1 MRAIESG
8 STTVAEAS
16 RRTGLSSGRIYRA
29 LHQSESATPE
39 PIRYSDRERELAVS
53 CAAVILRSMSRIKKR
68 AIPTHLALHELV
80 RLGHMQEGEL
90 SVSRANRL
98 LVALEIS
105 ADHMRKPSPCVRLQ
119 ANGPN
124 HLHQADFTE
133 AAFVYLDN
141 LSVRYHTEISHKPKP
156 RRKVLLGV
164 VKDHYSRAI
173 LAARA
178 YEALGENTEST
189 LHLLYDAWC
198 PKLGT
203 SGLPH
208 GLPWNFYTDRGPGFL
223 SKPVKTLLKSLYVTG
238 DTHFPSNPRATGLAE
253 NTIKQVTTFQHLL
266 KARLCQG
273 VSVNLDQ
280 LNAWMQEWAI
290 DQNNLDHPELHGT
303 TRAQVWQQIQ
313 DDDIRRCPPW
323 NVFIKLSATRDE
335 PRRVTEYGTVR
346 FDNQQYQVGVEHRG
360 HLVYAY
366 RGPDAAVYV
375 EIPGKGVI
383 GPVRS
388 GMPTVNYGTF
398 RAPPL
403 TRTEINLR
411 EVAHQAEVMGYV
423 PDDVEY
429 GRRTDEVFLP
439 REGRQIVDDKGESER
454 FYSSV
459 FEAKSAL
466 ADSVDLA
473 SLTDEVLGEID
484 RTLEDRADA
493 CGLIPT
499 TVVDQI
505 AALVSS
511 SCHSERSEESRLDSG
526 S

>member
-1 MRAIESG
+1 LAKWLLEDIVRAIESG

-16 RRTGLSSGRIYRA
+16 RRTGISSGRIYRA

-39 PIRYSDRERELAVS
+39 PVRYSDRERYLALA
-53 CAAVILRSMSRIKKR
+53 CAAVIRRSMSKIKKR
-68 AIPTHLALHELV
+68 AIPTHEALKELV
-80 RLGHMQEGEL
+80 RLAVMEPGEL

-105 ADHMRKPSPCVRLQ
+105 AEHMRKPSPCIRLQ
-119 ANGPN
+119 TLGPN
-124 HLHQADFTE
+124 HVHEADFTH

-141 LSVRYHTEISHKPKP
+141 LTVRYRSEITRKEFP
-156 RRKVLLGV
+156 RRRVMLGV

-178 YEALGENTEST
+178 YEARGENTADT
-189 LHLLYDAWC
+189 LRLLYDAWC

-208 GLPWNFYTDRGPGFL
+208 GLPWNLYTDNGKFI
-223 SKPVKTLLKSLYVTG
+223 SKPVKTMLKSLFVTG
-238 DTHFPSNPRATGLAE
+238 DPHSPDNPRASGLAE
-253 NTIKQVTTFQHLL
+253 NTIKSLTTFQHLL
-266 KARLCQG
+266 KSRLCRG
-273 VSVNLDQ
+273 VSIDLDH
-280 LNAWMQEWAI
+280 LNAWMQEWCV
-290 DQNNLDHPELHGT
+290 DQNAMEHPEFKGT

-323 NVFIKLSATRDE
+323 DVFIKLSATRDE
-335 PRRVTEYGTVR
+335 PRKVTEYGTVKY
-346 FDNQQYQVGVEHRG
+346 DGLQYAVGVEHRG
-360 HLVYAY
+360 NWVYAY

-375 EIPGKGVI
+375 EIPGKGVV

-388 GMPTVNYGTF
+388 GVPKVMYGSYS
-398 RAPPL
+398 APPL
-403 TRTEINLR
+403 TKSEIALR
-411 EVAHQAEVMGYV
+411 EVDKVSEELGYV

-429 GRRTDEVFLP
+429 HRRTDEVFIP

-505 AALVSS
+505 AALVAGA
-511 SCHSERSEESRLDSG
+511 R
-526 S
+526 